1 MRKNLPFDYVVDP
14 KAIEKNS
21 FEMIRTLTDLDGLDQ
36 SQQQVVMR
44 IVHSVG
50 MPEVAEKVRFSANAC
65 ASGQAALAA
74 GAAILC
80 DVEMVKQGITK
91 RMIQQPP
98 LCFLNDPRTVALAKS
113 SGETRSMAALTLW
126 GDNLAGSIVVIG
138 NAPTALFRLLEMIEQ
153 ANEKESGEES
163 AVEGGKEGGKDSNN
177 KPALI
182 IGMPVGFI
190 GAAESKQALWDVH
203 ERLGIEC
210 ITLLGNQGGSA
221 VSSATCNALL
231 RCNTGEIY

>member
-153 ANEKESGEES
+153 ANEKES
-163 AVEGGKEGGKDSNN
+163 AVKGGKEGGKDSNN

>member
-1 MRKNLPFDYVVDP
+1 MRKKLPFDYVVDP

-21 FEMIRTLTDLDGLDQ
+21 FEMIRTLTNLDGLDQ

-50 MPEVAEKVRFSANAC
+50 MPEVADKVRFSANAC

-98 LCFLNDPRTVALAKS
+98 LCFLNDPRMAVLAKS

-126 GDNLAGSIVVIG
+126 GDNLAGNIVVIG

-153 ANEKESGEES
+153 ANEKESAE
-163 AVEGGKEGGKDSNN
+163 EGGEDSNN

-231 RCNTGEIY
+231 RCNKGEIY